1 MSSEKLNNPVKT
13 LEIGGSTC
21 RIGKLTVGA
30 AIEIESH
37 LTDYPSM
44 FDTLKDSEV
53 LGQVSTDLAEKL
65 INEKLQ
71 ELHFWPPDAITALCD
86 IRFLKRGNFS
96 HAFLSAMI
104 RAYNPH
110 FSPEEIASIANKA
123 TAENV
128 FDLQM
133 IALGVTSDPKDENE
147 PVATKSHQKSEL
159 TGVELSPG

>member
-1 MSSEKLNNPVKT
+1 MSTDRLNNPVKT
-13 LEIGGSTC
+13 LEIGGTTC

-30 AIEIESH
+30 AIEIEDH
-37 LTDYPSM
+37 LSAYPSM
-44 FDTLKDSEV
+44 FDTLKDSDI

-110 FSPEEIASIANKA
+110 FSPDEVASIANKA

-133 IALGVTSDPKDENE
+133 ISLGVTSDPKDESV
-147 PVATKSHQKSEL
+147 PIATRNHPKKES
-159 TGVELSPG
+159 TGAELSHG